1 MQVYSSLFN
10 FSPDKFDLGDAFDNW
25 LKYANSVVVATF
37 PDQIHSLDFQIR
49 EIYGD
54 KYVGKVFLTSGD
66 TDLNDRFYDGKL
78 KDIALKA
85 CTEDIVI
92 QQDMDERLGG
102 EKEKWEE
109 FGTQLL
115 KFGAPC
121 AYMVQTIDL
130 YKDYSHFKS
139 VGRKWYLH
147 TQKYT
152 NRGPVNFAKRQDGTV
167 DTNKSDGCELIDDL
181 GDLLP
186 TYLCDSFYKDGAF
199 NIKAP
204 HSCHLGYVDLKK
216 RVANSGFWANSWSRL
231 NGSEVKIARSIE
243 EIEKENEV
251 YKHGLPEKWWC
262 LG

>member
-37 PDQIHSLDFQIR
+37 PDQLHSLNHQITK
-49 EIYGD
+49 IYGD

-66 TDLNDRFYDGKL
+66 TDLNDPLFDGKL
-78 KDIALKA
+78 KDTALKA
-85 CTEDIVI
+85 CTEELVI

-102 EKEKWEE
+102 EKERWQS
-109 FGTQLL
+109 FGFQLL
-115 KFGAPC
+115 NFGAPC

-130 YKDYSHFKS
+130 YKDYLHFKS

-152 NRGPVNFAKRQDGTV
+152 NRGVVNFAKRQDGTI
-167 DTNKSDGCELIDDL
+167 DTEKSDTCELLDNM
-181 GDLLP
+181 GDLVP
-186 TYLCDSFYKDGAF
+186 TYLCDSFYKNGVFD
-199 NIKAP
+199 IKEP
-204 HSCHLGYVDLKK
+204 HVCHLGYVDLNK
-216 RVANSGFWANSWSRL
+216 RVDNNRFWSKVWSDR
-231 NGSEVKIARSIE
+231 NGSEVKVAQSVE

-251 YKHGLPEKWWC
+251 YAHELPEKWWNI
-262 LG
+262 G